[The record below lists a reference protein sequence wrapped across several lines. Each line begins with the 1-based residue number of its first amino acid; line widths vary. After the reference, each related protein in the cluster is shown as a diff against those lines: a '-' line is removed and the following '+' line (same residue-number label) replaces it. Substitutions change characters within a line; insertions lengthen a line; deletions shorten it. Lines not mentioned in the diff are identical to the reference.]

1 MEHDRGKNREL
12 FLSGKCLHFR
22 LNSLSEELL
31 RGISMTELLINHVVN
46 WIGISGYAG
55 LVILMAL
62 ESMVAPLPSE
72 AVMPFAG
79 FLIFE
84 GRFSFHEVIFFSLLG
99 SIIGSVMSY
108 YAGLYGGR
116 PFVTRFGKYLL
127 LDSRDLDLTEKF
139 FNKYGD
145 KTIFFSRF
153 IPVVRHLISIPAGIG
168 EMKLGKFLIYTA
180 IGAGIW
186 NSFLAYAGF
195 RLKSHWETIRHY
207 SQIMDIVVV
216 VFLIFGLGYFIYR
229 HLKRLSAKNPT

>member
-1 MEHDRGKNREL
+1 
-12 FLSGKCLHFR
+12 
-22 LNSLSEELL
+22 
-31 RGISMTELLINHVVN
+31 MTELLINHVVN

-55 LVILMAL
+55 LAVLMAL

-84 GRFSFHEVIFFSLLG
+84 GRFSFYEVILFSTIG
-99 SIIGSVMSY
+99 SIIGSVISY

-116 PFVTRFGKYLL
+116 PFVNRFGKYLL
-127 LDSRDLDLTEKF
+127 LDSHDLEVTEKF
-139 FNKYGD
+139 FNKYGE

-168 EMKLGKFLIYTA
+168 EMKLGKFIVYTA
-180 IGAGIW
+180 IGAGLW

-207 SQIMDIVVV
+207 SQAIDIAIV
-216 VFLIFGLGYFIYR
+216 LLLLLGIAYFVYR
-229 HLKRLSAKNPT
+229 HLKRLSRKK

>member
-1 MEHDRGKNREL
+1 
-12 FLSGKCLHFR
+12 
-22 LNSLSEELL
+22 
-31 RGISMTELLINHVVN
+31 MTEILIDHVVN

-55 LVILMAL
+55 IVVLMAL

-84 GRFSFHEVIFFSLLG
+84 GRFSFHEVIFFSVLG
-99 SIIGSVMSY
+99 SIIGSVISY

-116 PFVTRFGKYLL
+116 PFIARFGKYFL
-127 LDSRDLDLTEKF
+127 LDTRDLDFTERF

-145 KTIFFSRF
+145 RTIFFSRF

-168 EMKLGKFLIYTA
+168 EMKIGKFIIYTT
-180 IGAGIW
+180 IGAGLW

-195 RLKSHWETIRHY
+195 RLRRHWESVRHY
-207 SQIMDIVVV
+207 SQVMDIVVV
-216 VFLIFGLGYFIYR
+216 ILLLLGVCYFVYR
-229 HLKRLSAKNPT
+229 HMKRLKSRK

>member
-1 MEHDRGKNREL
+1 
-12 FLSGKCLHFR
+12 
-22 LNSLSEELL
+22 
-31 RGISMTELLINHVVN
+31 MTEILVNHIVN
-46 WIGISGYAG
+46 WMGISGYAG

-84 GRFSFHEVIFFSLLG
+84 GRFSFHEVIVFSTAGSILG
-99 SIIGSVMSY
+99 SAISY

-116 PFVTRFGKYLL
+116 PLVSRFGKYLL
-127 LDSRDLDLTEKF
+127 LDLHDLELTEKF

-153 IPVVRHLISIPAGIG
+153 IPVVRHLISIPAGVG
-168 EMKLGKFLIYTA
+168 EMTIGKFILYTA
-180 IGAGIW
+180 IGAGLW

-195 RLKSHWETIRHY
+195 RLKSHWEAIRQY
-207 SQIMDIVVV
+207 SQIIDIVVGA
-216 VFLIFGLGYFIYR
+216 FLVAAFSYFVYR
-229 HLKRLSAKNPT
+229 HLKRFGSKK